1 MKIQR
6 RKILEETKGSN
17 VDNILLKQ
25 FEQEIWSKVPHLENN
40 QSEAKVVNATPL
52 IDITEDLKECAKNV
66 YKMNL
71 ADSDLKVFGK
81 FDSNLLTGSIK
92 VRPAVHIIHDAIAT
106 GKLRSGQTI
115 IEATSGNFG
124 IALGHLS
131 KLGLN
136 VVALVSRRLQEG
148 VFEELRN
155 EKIRTMDLDMDICP
169 APGMKDNPNLLAAKA
184 TAANIRS
191 QLTEMGFDPEIFD
204 KESSEIQSLLARQDI
219 INLAKFLGKIYGC
232 FCPEQYDNELNI
244 DVHRTVTA
252 AEIDQQLHENG
263 NSLEDFK
270 IVCTFGT
277 GGTSGGLSRYLSE
290 KYGKKSLHVV
300 FPSSNQDVAGIRT
313 KANADGLKLYEP
325 ERYAGQHE
333 VDFEQAKPL
342 LKFFVEKGHDIG
354 ESSALALYAL
364 MQMANF
370 GGGTKF
376 VVIVADGIQKY
387 KKNLEEMSK
396 KQNRIQVSLK
406 EAVLSVGDYD
416 RIIWIHTQYT
426 PREEGIE
433 IIAKSLG
440 VDKTK
445 ISVPKAR
452 TVNQLLATQQIP
464 EELNESLQGSKGK
477 ALLVCMAGNTSLMA
491 VKVLAGKGIVT
502 ESLMGG
508 ISELPQAKGRPI
520 PDLIR
525 VATE

>member
-1 MKIQR
+1 MYN
-6 RKILEETKGSN
+6 L
-17 VDNILLKQ
+17 
-25 FEQEIWSKVPHLENN
+25 
-40 QSEAKVVNATPL
+40 
-52 IDITEDLKECAKNV
+52 
-66 YKMNL
+66 NL
-71 ADSDLKVFGK
+71 ADAELKVFGK

-92 VRPAVHIIHDAIAT
+92 VRPAVHIVHDAILT

-131 KLGLN
+131 KLGLS
-136 VVALVSRRLQEG
+136 VVALVSRKLQEG

-155 EKIRTMDLDMDICP
+155 ENIRTIDLDMDICP

-184 TAANIRS
+184 TAVNIRS
-191 QLTEMGFDPEIFD
+191 QLTEIGFDPEIFD
-204 KESSEIQSLLARQDI
+204 RAISEIQSLLASQDI
-219 INLAKFLGKIYGC
+219 INLAKFLAKIYGC

-252 AEIDQQLHENG
+252 AEIDQQLHEKG
-263 NSLEDFK
+263 NSLADFR

-300 FPSSNQDVAGIRT
+300 FPASNQDVAGIRT
-313 KANADGLKLYEP
+313 KKNADGLKLYEP
-325 ERYAGQHE
+325 EMYAGQHE
-333 VDFEQAKPL
+333 VDFEQAKLL
-342 LKFFVEKGHDIG
+342 LKFFVDKGHDIG
-354 ESSALALYAL
+354 ESSALALYAVI
-364 MQMANF
+364 QMANF
-370 GGGTKF
+370 GGGGKF

-387 KKNLEEMSK
+387 KKSLEAMAK
-396 KQNRIQVSLK
+396 KQNRTQVSLQ
-406 EAVLSVGDYD
+406 EAVSNVGDYD
-416 RIIWIHTQYT
+416 RVIWIHTQYT

-433 IIAKSLG
+433 LIAKSLG
-440 VDKTK
+440 VDKSK

-452 TVNQLLATQQIP
+452 TVDQLLATQQIP
-464 EELNESLQGSKGK
+464 EELSEALQGSKGK
-477 ALLVCMAGNTSLMA
+477 SLLVCMAGNTSLMA

-508 ISELPQAKGRPI
+508 ISELPQAKGKQI
-520 PDLIR
+520 TELIR